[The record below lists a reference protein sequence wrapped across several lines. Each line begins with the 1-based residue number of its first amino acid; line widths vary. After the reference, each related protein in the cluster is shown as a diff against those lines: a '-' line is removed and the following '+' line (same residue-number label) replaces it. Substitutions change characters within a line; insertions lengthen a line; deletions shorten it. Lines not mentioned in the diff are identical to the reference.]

1 MRPTTTV
8 ERTRSFTTTLL
19 SIMFLTAMLIGALA
33 TAQDYQ
39 EAPMLA
45 EMVAAG
51 TLPPV
56 AERLPTNPW
65 VLERDHPAW
74 ASVGGTEIGRYG
86 GTIDMAI
93 NWFSPNLLNWYGAAR
108 GFEGVDEMIGR
119 NMLVR
124 QEPVGGGIEP
134 GLIAS
139 WEYSEDGTV
148 LTLNLREGA
157 KWSDGDP
164 FDADDLVYTYVW
176 INQNDALGNNNPWRV
191 GGEVVEMNKI
201 DGSTLELT
209 ANGQTMLGFI
219 KTFITWFVMPEHLTG
234 PLTPGYT
241 EGATEEDFNGAG
253 DFGNSATIGPWL
265 PVQADETQVTYERNP
280 YYWKVDA
287 EGNQLPYVD
296 RVVIHQFP
304 DTEVIGLNIASGLL
318 DFASRR
324 VPSDLAVLMTNR
336 ERGDYDV
343 VFALNDRVPRIA
355 FNMAHPDDVMREM
368 FHNKLFRQAIQ
379 YSIPQERIGE
389 AIWPDLW
396 EANLPSI
403 HPKSPFFDEAA
414 AAAVDFY
421 TFDPERA
428 AALLDEAGYTLG
440 DDGRRKMPDGRNVG
454 FVLDLD
460 GQREPAWV
468 RMLEI
473 WQTELDALGIDL
485 TINSVTG
492 AIMSERRNAN
502 QNDATWSFWTNAPF
516 DPVMFN
522 AAEYAPVPFD
532 PGRWSSPLRGGI
544 PDAEEIQGYIE
555 AGVRY
560 PPGWWPPEYEA
571 AGDLLARASSVEI
584 SAVEEKM
591 EIYREFQE
599 VYLDAAAFFTLPTG
613 PLPTAVGTDVGN
625 RPAFGDIPVTMI
637 PLDAYVEYLFLT
649 EPQ

>member
-1 MRPTTTV
+1 MKSAMTSQ
-8 ERTRSFTTTLL
+8 RSRLFTSTLL
-19 SIMFLTAMLIGALA
+19 AIPFLVAMLFGTLA
-33 TAQDYQ
+33 VAQYQ

-56 AERLPTNPW
+56 AERLPSNPW

-74 ASVGGTEIGRYG
+74 AAGGGTEIGRYG

-93 NWFSPNLLNWYGAAR
+93 NWFSPNMLNWYGPAR

-119 NMLVR
+119 NMLAR

-139 WEYSEDGTV
+139 WEYSEDGTK
-148 LTLNLREGA
+148 LTIHTREGTR
-157 KWSDGDP
+157 WSDGDP
-164 FDADDLVYTYVW
+164 FDVNDIIYTYIW
-176 INQNDALGNNNPWRV
+176 INQNEVLGNDRPWRIE
-191 GGEVVEMNKI
+191 GEVVEITKI
-201 DGSTLELT
+201 DDTTAELT

-234 PLTPGYT
+234 PVTPGYT
-241 EGATEEDFNGAG
+241 EGATEEDFDGAG
-253 DFGNSATIGPWL
+253 DFGNSATIGPFL
-265 PVQADETQVTYERNP
+265 PVQGDEAQVVYERNP

-304 DTEVIGLNIASGLL
+304 DTEVIGLNIVSGLL

-324 VPSDLAVLMTNR
+324 VPSDLAVLMSNR

-355 FNMAHPDDVMREM
+355 FNMNNPDDVLWEM
-368 FHNKLFRQAIQ
+368 FRNKLFRQAIQ

-389 AIWPDLW
+389 IIWPGLW

-421 TFDPERA
+421 NFNPERA

-440 DDGRRKMPDGRNVG
+440 DDGRRKMSDGRNVG

-468 RMLEI
+468 RMLEV
-473 WQTELDALGIDL
+473 WQTELDALGVDL
-485 TINSVTG
+485 TINSVTSV
-492 AIMSERRNAN
+492 IMSERRDAN
-502 QNDATWSFWTNAPF
+502 QNEATWSFWTNAPF
-516 DPVMFN
+516 DPVMFQPQ
-522 AAEYAPVPFD
+522 EYAPVPFD
-532 PGRWSSPLRGGI
+532 PGLRSATLRGGI
-544 PDAEEIQGYIE
+544 PTAEEIRGYVD

-560 PPGWWPPEYEA
+560 PPGWWPAEYEA
-571 AGDLLARASSVEI
+571 AGDLLAQAGSLEI
-584 SAVEEKM
+584 TAIDEKM
-591 EIYREFQE
+591 EIYRQFQE
-599 VYLDAAAFFTLPTG
+599 VYLDAAVFFTLPTG
-613 PLPTAVGTDVGN
+613 PLPTAIGTDVGN

-637 PLDAYVEYLFLT
+637 PLDAYVEYLFFT